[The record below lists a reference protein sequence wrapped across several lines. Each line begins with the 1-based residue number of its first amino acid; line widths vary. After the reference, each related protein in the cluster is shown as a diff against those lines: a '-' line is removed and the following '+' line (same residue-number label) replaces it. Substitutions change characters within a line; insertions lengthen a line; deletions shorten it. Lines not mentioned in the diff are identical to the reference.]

1 MSLETKSTILAII
14 AILSLYVSA
23 FIAIASFVVFE
34 EYNSIIIIILMRIYI
49 ESIDKYRKIRMQEID
64 NSLKERYEVNKN
76 EK

>member
-34 EYNSIIIIILMRIYI
+34 EYNGIIIIILMRIYI